1 MAKRAK
7 SIEQL
12 ISQLNKLPGIG
23 SKTAQRLAYH
33 VIDMKDEEVREL
45 SNAMLEA
52 KQNIHKCEKCQNFT
66 DEDVCDIC
74 RDNTR
79 DMSTICVVEYP
90 KDVEALERSNCY
102 HGLYHVLHG
111 TISPSR
117 AIHADE
123 LSIGSL
129 IKRLETEDI
138 KEIIVATNPTTEG
151 DTTALYISRLIE
163 PLGIKVSRIGYGLPV
178 GGDLEYYDD
187 ITISTALEN
196 RRTLNRNL

>member
-1 MAKRAK
+1 MAKRAR

-33 VIDMKDEEVREL
+33 VIDMKEEEVKEL
-45 SNAMLEA
+45 SNSMLEA
-52 KQNIHKCEKCQNFT
+52 KQNVHKCKKCQNFT
-66 DEDVCDIC
+66 DEDLCYIC
-74 RDNTR
+74 SDLTR
-79 DMSTICVVEYP
+79 DKSTICVVEYP
-90 KDVEALERSNCY
+90 KDVEALERSNSY

-117 AIHADE
+117 AINAGDIG
-123 LSIGSL
+123 IGSL
-129 IKRLETEDI
+129 VKRLETEDI

-151 DTTALYISRLIE
+151 DTTALYISRLIS

-178 GGDLEYYDD
+178 GGDLEYYDE

-196 RRTLNRNL
+196 RRILNKD

>member
-52 KQNIHKCEKCQNFT
+52 KQNIHKCDRCQNFT
-66 DEDVCDIC
+66 DEDVCYIC

-79 DMSTICVVEYP
+79 DTSIICVVEYP

-178 GGDLEYYDD
+178 GGDLEYYDE

-196 RRTLNRNL
+196 RRTLK

>member
-45 SNAMLEA
+45 SNAMLDA
-52 KQNIHKCEKCQNFT
+52 KQNIHKCKQCQNFT
-66 DEDVCDIC
+66 DEEVCDIC

-79 DMSTICVVEYP
+79 DTSTICVVEYP

-138 KEIIVATNPTTEG
+138 NEIIVATNPTTEG

-178 GGDLEYYDD
+178 GGDLEYYDE

-196 RRTLNRNL
+196 RRTLNREL

>member
-1 MAKRAK
+1 M
-7 SIEQL
+7 
-12 ISQLNKLPGIG
+12 
-23 SKTAQRLAYH
+23 
-33 VIDMKDEEVREL
+33 
-45 SNAMLEA
+45 
-52 KQNIHKCEKCQNFT
+52 
-66 DEDVCDIC
+66 
-74 RDNTR
+74 
-79 DMSTICVVEYP
+79 EYP

-123 LSIGSL
+123 LSIGRPM

-163 PLGIKVSRIGYGLPV
+163 PLGIKVSRMRYGLPV
-178 GGDLEYYDD
+178 GGIWNTMMKLQSQLHLKIEE
-187 ITISTALEN
+187 L
-196 RRTLNRNL
+196 

>member
-45 SNAMLEA
+45 SNALLEA

-66 DEDVCDIC
+66 DEEVCDIC
-74 RDNTR
+74 KDNTR

-178 GGDLEYYDD
+178 GGDLEYYDE

>member
-1 MAKRAK
+1 MP
-7 SIEQL
+7 L
-12 ISQLNKLPGIG
+12 
-23 SKTAQRLAYH
+23 
-33 VIDMKDEEVREL
+33 
-45 SNAMLEA
+45 LEA

-66 DEDVCDIC
+66 DEEVCDIC
-74 RDNTR
+74 KDNTR

-138 KEIIVATNPTTEG
+138 KRDNCC
-151 DTTALYISRLIE
+151 DKS
-163 PLGIKVSRIGYGLPV
+163 
-178 GGDLEYYDD
+178 
-187 ITISTALEN
+187 N
-196 RRTLNRNL
+196 N